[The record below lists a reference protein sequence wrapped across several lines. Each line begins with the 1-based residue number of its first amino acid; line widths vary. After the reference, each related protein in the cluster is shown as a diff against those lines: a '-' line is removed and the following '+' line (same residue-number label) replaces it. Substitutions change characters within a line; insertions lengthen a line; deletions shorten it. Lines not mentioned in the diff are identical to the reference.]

1 MSTLSNAIAA
11 EFERILKDRGLTVRA
26 AARELR
32 VSRQAFHNYLNGK
45 SVPRHKTLGL
55 AMDRWNFELKIGDIT
70 FDRSSFPKQAEKV
83 SSQEQLPL
91 TWENLDAISQQD
103 LKIAVVRVGS
113 TLNIDVRID
122 IPA

>member
-11 EFERILKDRGLTVRA
+11 EFERILKDRKLSVSA

-45 SVPRHKTLGL
+45 SVPRHRTLGL
-55 AMDRWNFELKIGDIT
+55 AMDLWDFELKIGDLT
-70 FDRSSFPKQAEKV
+70 FDRSSFPKRAEKA
-83 SSQEQLPL
+83 SSQEQLSL
-91 TWENLDAISQQD
+91 ILETLDAIRQQD
-103 LKIAVVRVGS
+103 LKIAVARVGS
-113 TLNIDVRID
+113 TLNVEVKID